1 MRTPSFGHAVAAAA
15 MTIVTLSPVPP
26 SAQNQQPVGGK
37 QASPAKAG
45 AAKSASAGPAAKASM
60 ATLWVQPKNIAERDM
75 FHGAGGPKSVPTR
88 GGLYTVVG
96 RDLSGNSF
104 GYDVTDEQG
113 RTWDLKLGIEAQ
125 PELVASRVLWAIGYH
140 QPVMHF
146 VPSWKKKGDEA
157 MPQSS
162 ARFRLQ
168 SDHKS
173 EGDWSW
179 QTNEFSGTREMKGL
193 LIANLLLNNWDLKDS
208 QNRIYVARDGSA
220 QPQRR
225 FVVQD
230 LGAALGRTAW
240 PTGNRNDI
248 DDFESQNLIASV
260 TDGVITFDYHAR
272 HRELLEGITPEDVA
286 WVCGLLSRI
295 TDKQWTDTFRAAS
308 YAPDIAARYIAKL
321 KSKIAE
327 GVALGARRGAAQ

>member
-1 MRTPSFGHAVAAAA
+1 MSTPSIGHAIAAAA
-15 MTIVTLSPVPP
+15 LAIVSLSVPP
-26 SAQNQQPVGGK
+26 TAQENQTAPGRIGTANGG
-37 QASPAKAG
+37 P
-45 AAKSASAGPAAKASM
+45 AGPAKTPIAE
-60 ATLWVQPKNIAERDM
+60 LWLQPKSIADRDLLL
-75 FHGAGGPKSVPTR
+75 GPGGTKDVPSKDAV
-88 GGLYTVVG
+88 YTVIG
-96 RDLSGNSF
+96 RDSTGNSF

-113 RTWDLKLGIEAQ
+113 RTWDVKLGIEAQ
-125 PELVASRVLWAIGYH
+125 PEVVASRVLWAIGYH

-146 VPSWKKKGDEA
+146 LPAWKKKGDDA
-157 MPQSS
+157 MPQAS

-179 QTNEFSGTREMKGL
+179 QSNPFSGTRQMKGL
-193 LIANLLLNNWDLKDS
+193 LVANLVLNNWDLKDS
-208 QNRIYVARDGSA
+208 QNRIYTSVDRAT
-220 QPQRR
+220 QPARR

-248 DDFESQNLIASV
+248 DGFESQNLIASV
-260 TDGVITFDYHAR
+260 GDGVITFDYHGR
-272 HRELLEGITPEDVA
+272 HRELLEGITPDDVA

-295 TDKQWTDTFRAAS
+295 TDKQWADAFRAAA
-308 YAPDIAARYIAKL
+308 YPPDVAARYIAKL

-327 GVALGARRGAAQ
+327 GVAVASRHEARK

>member
-1 MRTPSFGHAVAAAA
+1 M
-15 MTIVTLSPVPP
+15 
-26 SAQNQQPVGGK
+26 
-37 QASPAKAG
+37 
-45 AAKSASAGPAAKASM
+45 
-60 ATLWVQPKNIAERDM
+60 
-75 FHGAGGPKSVPTR
+75 
-88 GGLYTVVG
+88 YTVVG
-96 RDLSGNSF
+96 QDSTGNSF

-113 RTWDLKLGIEAQ
+113 RTWDLKVGIEAQ
-125 PELVASRVLWAIGYH
+125 PEVVASRVLWAIGYH

-146 VPSWKKKGDEA
+146 LPTWKKKGDEA

-173 EGDWSW
+173 EADWSW
-179 QTNEFSGTREMKGL
+179 QTNPFSGTRQMKGL
-193 LIANLLLNNWDLKDS
+193 LVANLVLNNWDLKDT
-208 QNRIYVARDGSA
+208 QNRIYISSDRAT
-220 QPQRR
+220 QPARR

-260 TDGVITFDYHAR
+260 KDGVITFDYHAR
-272 HRELLEGITPEDVA
+272 HRELLEDITPDDVA
-286 WVCGLLSRI
+286 WVCGLMSRI
-295 TDKQWTDTFRAAS
+295 TDKQWADAFRAAT
-308 YAPDIAARYIAKL
+308 YPPDIAARYIAKL

-327 GVALGARRGAAQ
+327 GVAVASRHEARK

>member
-1 MRTPSFGHAVAAAA
+1 MSTPSFAHAITAAAVAIAS
-15 MTIVTLSPVPP
+15 LSPAPP
-26 SAQNQQPVGGK
+26 SAEHQQAGGAK
-37 QASPAKAG
+37 Q
-45 AAKSASAGPAAKASM
+45 AGPAKTTTAKPAPAAPSAKASISE
-60 ATLWVQPKNIAERDM
+60 LWVEPKNIAARDM
-75 FHGAGGPKSVPTR
+75 FLGPGSPKDVPSRDSV
-88 GGLYTVVG
+88 YTVIG
-96 RDLSGNSF
+96 QDASGNSF

-113 RTWDLKLGIEAQ
+113 RTWDLKVGIEAQ

-146 VPSWKKKGDEA
+146 VPTWKKKGDEA

-173 EGDWSW
+173 DGDWSW
-179 QTNEFSGTREMKGL
+179 QSNQFSGTRQMKGL
-193 LIANLLLNNWDLKDS
+193 LVANLLLNNWDLKDT
-208 QNRIYVARDGSA
+208 QNRIYTSGDRAT
-220 QPQRR
+220 QPKRR

-240 PTGNRNDI
+240 PTGNRNNI

-260 TDGVITFDYHAR
+260 KDGVITFDYHAR
-272 HRELLEGITPEDVA
+272 HRELLEDITPEDVA
-286 WVCGLLSRI
+286 WVCGLMSRI

-308 YAPDIAARYIAKL
+308 YPNDVAARYIAKL

-327 GVALGARRGAAQ
+327 GVALGSRREGRQ